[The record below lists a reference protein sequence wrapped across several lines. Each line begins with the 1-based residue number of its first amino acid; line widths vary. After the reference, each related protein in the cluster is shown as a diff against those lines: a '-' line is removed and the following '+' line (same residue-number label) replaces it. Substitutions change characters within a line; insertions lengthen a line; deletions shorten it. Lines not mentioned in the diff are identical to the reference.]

1 MLMRSV
7 LDCTPHPQAVFNRED
22 DQRKKFHDRK
32 TCGVALRVLGDGFER
47 DRDQIGDDQ
56 DDKKPV
62 DRLVDAVAY
71 RPLLEYL
78 INAPAQASEA
88 MACHVATIPLFECQ
102 PPSAASIALS
112 ASSAFDPSGPPA
124 CAMSGRPP
132 PPLPPSASAPF
143 LTNST
148 ALKRLV
154 RSSVTPTTMPA
165 LPSAA
170 VATMATTPDPT
181 CRLPSSARLRRS
193 LSSMPDTARASSL
206 TPLTCRTSAE
216 SPSAFSPPPMASF
229 FLASERSR
237 SSFLRSSK
245 SVPMRPGISSSGT
258 LSSAAAALTT

>member
-22 DQRKKFHDRK
+22 DQRKKFDDRK

-47 DRDQIGDDQ
+47 DRNQIDHNQ
-56 DDKKPV
+56 ADKKPI
-62 DRLVDAVAY
+62 DRLVDAITHG
-71 RPLLEYL
+71 PLFEYL

-88 MACHVATIPLFECQ
+88 IACHVATIPLPECQ

-124 CAMSGRPP
+124 CAMSERPP

-143 LTNST
+143 LTSST

-193 LSSMPDTARASSL
+193 LSSIPVTARASSL
-206 TPLTCRTSAE
+206 TPLTCRTSAA
-216 SPSAFSPPPMASF
+216 SPSAFPPPPIASF